1 MCNCGKKRAAA
12 VLAAGGGG
20 PPRAVV
26 SAPVPVPV
34 PVVNPTPV
42 RSRGILRQRGGVTS
56 APVVRTAPV
65 VPAPAPVPAELPIV
79 DPAIWGPHL
88 WRFLHIAA
96 ENTVPRMSRR
106 RYWDALLVAMRTGL
120 PCPECTD
127 HYVAW
132 HTGHPFVVDRRE
144 GLTGGARTWVRD
156 LHNAVN
162 VRRGVATW
170 TPEAIT
176 ATYGGAAGGGR
187 TGARAALDAAAA
199 AGVGPG
205 VIAAGRALLD
215 RAVR

>member
-1 MCNCGKKRAAA
+1 MCNCGKKRAA
-12 VLAAGGGG
+12 VLAAGGG

-34 PVVNPTPV
+34 PVINPTPV
-42 RSRGILRQRGGVTS
+42 RSRGILRQQRIV
-56 APVVRTAPV
+56 APVVRTAAV

-79 DPAIWGPHL
+79 DPVLWGPHL

-96 ENTVPRMSRR
+96 ENTVPRVSRR
-106 RYWDALLVAMRTGL
+106 RYWEALLTAMRTGL

-132 HTGHPFVVDRRE
+132 HTSHPFVVDRRE
-144 GLTGGARTWVRD
+144 GLTGGVRTWVRD

-162 VRRGVATW
+162 VRRVLPEW

-176 ATYGGAAGGGR
+176 ATYGGAVGGGKA
-187 TGARAALDAAAA
+187 GARAALDAAAA
-199 AGVGPG
+199 AGVGSG